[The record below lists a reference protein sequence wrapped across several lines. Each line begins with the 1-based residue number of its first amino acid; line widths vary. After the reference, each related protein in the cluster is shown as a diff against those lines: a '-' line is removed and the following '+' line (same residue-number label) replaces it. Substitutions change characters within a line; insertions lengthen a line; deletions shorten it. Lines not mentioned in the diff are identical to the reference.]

1 MNYCSKCVMPD
12 TKPELTFDEE
22 GVCNACRAHERKVTS
37 IDWEEREKEF
47 LEIVKKNKKN
57 EGYDVLIPV
66 SGGKDSTYQTIK
78 ALELGLK
85 PLCVCFEPTIATELG
100 KQNLDNLQ
108 DLGVD
113 LILVKKDPKVY
124 KSMIIEGFETL
135 GDNEWPDHLGIFTVP
150 AHFAVKFNIPLLL
163 WGENSQFEYGG
174 PATSQESRYLN
185 RKWLEEFGGLLGYR
199 VEDMIGIDGI
209 TQKDLYLYTYPS
221 DKEIERVGVTG
232 LFLGYY
238 FPWDTRRQTDI
249 SIAHGFKTAPRHI
262 ETTYTD
268 FENLDCH
275 SMTIHDYLKYV
286 KYGFG
291 RATDHA
297 CMDIRNGD
305 INRDEGVRLALRYDG
320 RYPHE
325 AVKEFCEYTGLSK
338 ESFDETV
345 DTFTNRK
352 IFTQDDQGEFLRDID
367 GSLVRNIEYALR

>member
-1 MNYCSKCVMPD
+1 MNYCTKCVMPN
-12 TKPELTFDEE
+12 TKPELTFDKE
-22 GVCNACRAHERKVTS
+22 GVCNACRAHERKANT
-37 IDWEEREKEF
+37 INWEEREKEF
-47 LEIVKKNKKN
+47 LSIVKANKKN
-57 EGYDVLIPV
+57 TGYDVLIPV

-85 PLCVCFEPTIATELG
+85 PLCVCFEPTIPTDLG
-100 KQNLDNLQ
+100 KKNLDNIQ
-108 DLGVD
+108 NLGVD

-124 KSMIIEGFETL
+124 KSMVIEGFKTL

-174 PATSQESRYLN
+174 PASSQDNKHLN
-185 RKWLEEFGGLLGYR
+185 RRWLEEFGGLLGYR
-199 VEDMIGIDGI
+199 VDDMIGVDSI

-221 DKEIERVGVTG
+221 DEKIEKVGVTG
-232 LFLGYY
+232 VFLGYY

-249 SIAHGFKTAPRHI
+249 AIAHGFKVAPRHI

-297 CMDIRNGD
+297 CMDIRNQD
-305 INRDEGVRLALRYDG
+305 IQRDEGIRLAVRYDG

-325 AVKEFCEYTGLSK
+325 AVREFCNYTNMCK
-338 ESFDETV
+338 IEFDEIV

-352 IFTQDDQGEFLRDID
+352 FFSQDENGKFLKDID
-367 GSLVRNIEYALR
+367 GSLIRKKEYVLK